1 MLHKFSDALSTF
13 GLRKAPPVDLESAM
27 RQLEAQHAAEDALIP
42 SVPLQSRHIR
52 NLKVVL
58 DRSEFL
64 DYMPKNGVA
73 AEIGI
78 AHGDF
83 SAMIL
88 ERTSPRLLH
97 LIDYFDSRDTSAGQY
112 DEIAARFAPQV
123 AAGEVVIH
131 KGLSTD
137 ALAKF
142 PDAYFDWVYLDTG
155 HDYASTVL
163 ELELCRH
170 KVKPD
175 GIIAGHDY
183 VTGAWS
189 GWYRYG
195 VVEAVHA
202 VCVEHD
208 YEMLYL
214 THEPHRH
221 LSFALRALGSQ

>member
-1 MLHKFSDALSTF
+1 
-13 GLRKAPPVDLESAM
+13 LEAAKQ
-27 RQLEAQHAAEDALIP
+27 QLEAQHAAEGALIP
-42 SVPLQSRHIR
+42 SVSLQSRHIR

-64 DYMPKNGVA
+64 DCMPKNSVA

-78 AHGDF
+78 AQGDF

-88 ERTSPRLLH
+88 ERTNPRTLH
-97 LIDYFDSRDTSAGQY
+97 LIDYFDFNDFSAGQY
-112 DEIAARFAPQV
+112 SEIAARFAPQV

-131 KGLSTD
+131 KGLSTVE
-137 ALAKF
+137 LAKF

-170 KVKPD
+170 KVKPG

-189 GWYRYG
+189 SWYRYG
-195 VVEAVHA
+195 VIEAVHA

-221 LSFALRALGSQ
+221 LSFALCSINSQDPAQ